1 MLFNVRRAVSVVRG
15 CVSRTA
21 RGRRRRCGG
30 RGWWLERLEDRLVPA
45 IITVTSAADNLTFDS
60 QVTLREAIQAANTD
74 TSVDGSTAG
83 SGTDTIQFAAALFA
97 SPGQTITLGGGQLE
111 ITSNLTING
120 PGADLLSIDGNAAS
134 RIFEV
139 GSTVTLTGLTLTN
152 GAVADPEA
160 GFGGGILNYGTL
172 TITHSTLAGNSAYH
186 GGGIENFGTLT
197 ISHSTLAD
205 NTAVLDGG
213 GIDSSGTLTV
223 SHCTLTGHSA
233 FDGGG
238 IWNNGPLTVSH
249 STIAENSAGSGGGG
263 LYNDGGTATVSHSTL
278 AKNSADDDGGGVYN
292 DGRLTVSQS
301 TIAEN
306 FSGTNGGGV
315 YSRDGATSHLRST
328 IVAKNGANDGRDL
341 SGTFRVE
348 YSLIEQRAGATL
360 RETVLRSNRYG
371 VDPLLGPLADN
382 GGVTQTYALLAGSPA
397 INRGFNYDAQAFD
410 QRGPGF
416 VRAVNRT
423 DIGAFE
429 V

>member
-1 MLFNVRRAVSVVRG
+1 M
-15 CVSRTA
+15 
-21 RGRRRRCGG
+21 
-30 RGWWLERLEDRLVPA
+30 
-45 IITVTSAADNLTFDS
+45 TSAADNLTFDS

-223 SHCTLTGHSA
+223 SHCTLTGNSA

-348 YSLIEQRAGATL
+348 YSLIEQRAGA
-360 RETVLRSNRYG
+360 VVY
-371 VDPLLGPLADN
+371 
-382 GGVTQTYALLAGSPA
+382 TQL
-397 INRGFNYDAQAFD
+397 
-410 QRGPGF
+410 
-416 VRAVNRT
+416 
-423 DIGAFE
+423 
-429 V
+429 